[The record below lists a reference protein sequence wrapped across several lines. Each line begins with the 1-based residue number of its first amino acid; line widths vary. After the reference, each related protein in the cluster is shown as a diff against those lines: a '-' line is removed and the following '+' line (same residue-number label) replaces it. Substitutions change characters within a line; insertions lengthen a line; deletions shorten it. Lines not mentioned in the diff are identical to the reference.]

1 MTLLDISITLVGP
14 SNSTLD
20 TMMLHH
26 EASHLGIL
34 PRYIL
39 PYLVAQW
46 TQFEPVKI
54 ERTNMAGP
62 WQNNLTA
69 LVCCELSTLLCTFAN
84 YLFNLSN
91 TLKPA
96 CSQGCP
102 SEWRVFRVCFG
113 VSFAKSNLPAIL
125 KVEYSFSIPTRILM
139 INAILYQHT
148 IIYYKL
154 YIQYLFNVI
163 ECLWLLLVPTSSFQ
177 PRSHC
182 NFGTS
187 RIRSTPIT
195 WGTWWRPWHSHQVS
209 KEPNQG

>member
-1 MTLLDISITLVGP
+1 MRLPTLGYSLGTSCLISLHSGHSLNQSKSSAQTWQGPDKTISLPLFAVNFRPYYVPLQITCSISQIHWNQLVHRGVP
-14 SNSTLD
+14 
-20 TMMLHH
+20 
-26 EASHLGIL
+26 
-34 PRYIL
+34 
-39 PYLVAQW
+39 
-46 TQFEPVKI
+46 
-54 ERTNMAGP
+54 
-62 WQNNLTA
+62 QND
-69 LVCCELSTLLCTFAN
+69 VC
-84 YLFNLSN
+84 
-91 TLKPA
+91 
-96 CSQGCP
+96 
-102 SEWRVFRVCFG
+102 FRVCFG